1 MTTLWV
7 EQQCLECLHVWMSSW
22 TILTAYHS
30 GHLYSR
36 LHRSLHRH
44 NFLASLYH
52 TKLGL
57 YHTELHF
64 PFLETTAESL
74 YLPAT
79 HYITGIT
86 LLWEQN
92 MTFSQFWPKTSYYGI
107 VVSYKVTS
115 LSMVRWSNSFT
126 AWQLFWPYSLIRY
139 RLLNKLLWIV
149 FVRSRNHNQ
158 EINTGWIAPSHYIIN
173 TSWIAPSLYKKPMS
187 NMCEE
192 LKVWHNST

>member
-1 MTTLWV
+1 MYNFTRR
-7 EQQCLECLHVWMSSW
+7 
-22 TILTAYHS
+22 INY
-30 GHLYSR
+30 LYSMQQ
-36 LHRSLHRH
+36 LHWSVILVSQQQLKKFVQGLQVYQCSLWAH
-44 NFLASLYH
+44 
-52 TKLGL
+52 
-57 YHTELHF
+57 
-64 PFLETTAESL
+64 
-74 YLPAT
+74 
-79 HYITGIT
+79 T

-149 FVRSRNHNQ
+149 FVRSLNHNQ
-158 EINTGWIAPSHYIIN
+158 EINTSWIAPSLYIIN